1 MGGQQTSTWCDE
13 VFSRKSDL
21 RCIPHTNG
29 YGYCNLRNHSYY
41 LKPEHTHF
49 NNLANIPIS
58 EQQMMGGVDSYADHC
73 PYMSIISRLNPTS
86 MNSHCED
93 TDNRKFQHMTYGQ
106 QHYGKKSRCF
116 NFVRVFLQ
124 TRTYISSAGCFRF
137 RCTLQYELRVLFKGI
152 WCICPSRGG
161 TLSIYASH
169 FIEDRLE
176 CPSFH
181 DVCSVKEIKERILKR
196 KNKILEDA
204 NTIKTNRI
212 L

>member
-73 PYMSIISRLNPTS
+73 PYMS
-86 MNSHCED
+86 
-93 TDNRKFQHMTYGQ
+93 
-106 QHYGKKSRCF
+106 
-116 NFVRVFLQ
+116 
-124 TRTYISSAGCFRF
+124 F